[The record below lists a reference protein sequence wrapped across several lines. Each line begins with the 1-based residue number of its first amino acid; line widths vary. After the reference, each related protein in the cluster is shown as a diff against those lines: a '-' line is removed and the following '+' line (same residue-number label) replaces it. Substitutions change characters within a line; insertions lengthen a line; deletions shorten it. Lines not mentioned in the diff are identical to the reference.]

1 MLTTDIELGFGQSTN
16 IELDFGD
23 DLFYVDIELGFG
35 RKMDLGLSQ
44 MQAGIEGVQAHRPA
58 PKPNKLCL
66 QGDFPFE
73 DRCHSTHEEHELQKF
88 PRTGNP
94 DGKIKVCPLTPRLGT
109 QKLSCKMA
117 NPTNRF
123 LIAVLGFFV
132 TLLYFNISPTIEM
145 VFKLP
150 NHATNTP
157 PTVNQMDMLS
167 FVSDDSNVLH
177 PPFRIVQVGKYRSYD
192 SLRLVDASFSEQSNM
207 MLSLLRES
215 TALWGECSNLIYS
228 TQAKLEDKLLRLL
241 ELCFPTAFGEDS
253 CTTIRSLTDVHMLQD
268 VGKCFPWT
276 ESDEKI

>member
-88 PRTGNP
+88 PQTGNP
-94 DGKIKVCPLTPRLGT
+94 DGKIKVCPLNPRLGT

-132 TLLYFNISPTIEM
+132 MLLYFNISTTIEM

-150 NHATNTP
+150 IHATNTP
-157 PTVNQMDMLS
+157 PTVNQMDM
-167 FVSDDSNVLH
+167 F
-177 PPFRIVQVGKYRSYD
+177 F
-192 SLRLVDASFSEQSNM
+192 
-207 MLSLLRES
+207 
-215 TALWGECSNLIYS
+215 C
-228 TQAKLEDKLLRLL
+228 
-241 ELCFPTAFGEDS
+241 
-253 CTTIRSLTDVHMLQD
+253 IR
-268 VGKCFPWT
+268 
-276 ESDEKI
+276 